1 MATIRD
7 VAKLAGVSVA
17 TVSRVINKNGYVHE
31 TTKQSVEAAISQLNY
46 RPNEI
51 ARTLYKKNSKLIGLI
66 IPDITN
72 PFFTELARAIEDT
85 AHHYGYTVV
94 LCNTDEILEKE
105 KHYIEVL
112 QQRQA
117 DGCIMIINEK
127 VTHSNLQQDFP
138 IVALDR
144 PIHAEI
150 PFIHADHYQGG
161 QLAAQILLRKGSKH
175 LVHIRGPKY
184 LDSAEAR
191 YQGFLDIVKK
201 ESVSYHILE
210 SSFQP
215 SNDERLI
222 NDLFDRFPETDGI
235 FAANDVIAVSALKT
249 ALRRGIAVPEELQI
263 MGYDGILFG
272 QLFYPSISTIAQPI
286 YQLGEKATKILLQW
300 IETKTCDP
308 LVSCLP
314 VEWIERDTTRK
325 ELLDEQHSNNR

>member
-1 MATIRD
+1 MPTIRD

-17 TVSRVINKNGYVHE
+17 TVSRVLNKNGYVHE
-31 TTKQSVEAAISQLNY
+31 ATKQNVEAAISKLNY

-94 LCNTDEILEKE
+94 LCNTDEILAKE
-105 KHYIEVL
+105 KNYVEVL

-117 DGCIMIINEK
+117 DGCIMITNEK
-127 VTHSNLQQDFP
+127 VTHSKLQQDFP

-144 PIHAEI
+144 PIHEGI
-150 PFIHADHYQGG
+150 PFVHADHYEGG
-161 QLAAQILLRKGSKH
+161 QLAAKILLQKGSKH

-191 YQGFLDIVKK
+191 YQGFLSIVKK
-201 ESVSYHILE
+201 ENVSYHILE

-215 SNDERLI
+215 RNDERLADDI
-222 NDLFDRFPETDGI
+222 FDRFPETDGI
-235 FAANDVIAVSALKT
+235 FAANDVIAVSVLKT
-249 ALRRGIAVPEELQI
+249 ALRRGIDVPKNLQI
-263 MGYDGILFG
+263 IGYDGILFG

-286 YQLGEKATKILLQW
+286 YQLGEQAAKMLLQR
-300 IETKTCDP
+300 IETKTCEP
-308 LVSCLP
+308 MIRCLP
-314 VEWIERDTTRK
+314 VQWIERDTTRK
-325 ELLDEQHSNNR
+325 E